1 MNSLFV
7 INPYKWNGQ
16 WVFDD
21 PSRSLDKEALVAGI
35 DTMLDHWVQKLGAGQ
50 KGLVTDILAAALERG
65 APDRIITCGPV
76 GMMKAAAALAARAGV
91 RCDVSLDSFMACG
104 FGACMGCAVPVKNVE
119 GKRYLHAC
127 ADGPVFDSS
136 VIDWEAL

>member
-50 KGLVTDILAAALERG
+50 KGLVLTFSAHFFPGHNFKLRWVREDVVGNWYHSDELGFEGWLCPALFKYFAKAPPEIYAA
-65 APDRIITCGPV
+65 V
-76 GMMKAAAALAARAGV
+76 KAA
-91 RCDVSLDSFMACG
+91 
-104 FGACMGCAVPVKNVE
+104 
-119 GKRYLHAC
+119 
-127 ADGPVFDSS
+127 
-136 VIDWEAL
+136 